1 MAAKKT
7 AKKAA
12 KKTAKKAAKKASAKK
27 AAKKTTAAKSA
38 TKAAANPAQ
47 KAAEKPPEVAAEAAP
62 AAAAVEEPAAK
73 AAAGEIKSADVN
85 LGHIFALR
93 PRVATSFKPNDF
105 RTAKQQ
111 LDEERYASLSD
122 AARAVA
128 EKALELTTDGPPG
141 SRRRRRW

>member
-1 MAAKKT
+1 MAAKKSAKRA
-7 AKKAA
+7 AKKSAKKPA
-12 KKTAKKAAKKASAKK
+12 KKTAS
-27 AAKKTTAAKSA
+27 
-38 TKAAANPAQ
+38 KAAAKPAE
-47 KAAEKPPEVAAEAAP
+47 KAATEAEPDEKAAAESEPAAEAA
-62 AAAAVEEPAAK
+62 AGDIK
-73 AAAGEIKSADVN
+73 AADVN

-93 PRVATSFKPNDF
+93 PRVVTSFKPNDF

-111 LDEERYASLSD
+111 LDDERYSSLVD